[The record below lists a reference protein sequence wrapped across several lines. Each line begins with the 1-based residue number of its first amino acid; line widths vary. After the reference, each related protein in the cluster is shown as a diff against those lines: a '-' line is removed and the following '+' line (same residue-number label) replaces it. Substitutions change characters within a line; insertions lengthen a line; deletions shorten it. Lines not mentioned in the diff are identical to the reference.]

1 MGANLAEMFRQMLSF
16 SDDEI
21 AAIHPSHN
29 RETIAALLPRLKYFE
44 NGTCIVHDMFG
55 KDVVDRVRQG
65 YEDAFQTAH
74 FEVPGEMFALAMEA
88 KQRGMGVVGSTSNI
102 LDFIKKHVS
111 DSLQRGFED
120 RLQFVLGTESGMV
133 TSIVGG
139 VRKLL
144 EDHQK
149 SHGSSG
155 VEVEIVFPVSSE
167 AISAT
172 SSSSSNNAYES
183 TFAKLPIVPG
193 VAAGE
198 GCSISGGCASCHYMK
213 MNTLNSLLRVCRLVG
228 TPGEP
233 LLTAHHARAY
243 TDLIDG
249 QTLGDLGCE
258 PILHMRQFQA
268 TGSLPD
274 TLVQQICR

>member
-1 MGANLAEMFRQMLSF
+1 
-16 SDDEI
+16 
-21 AAIHPSHN
+21 
-29 RETIAALLPRLKYFE
+29 
-44 NGTCIVHDMFG
+44 MFG

-65 YEDAFQTAH
+65 YGDAFQTAH

-111 DSLQRGFED
+111 ESLQRGFED

-144 EDHQK
+144 ADYK
-149 SHGSSG
+149 KTHGTSK

-167 AISAT
+167 AVSAT
-172 SSSSSNNAYES
+172 STSSTNVAYES
-183 TFAKLPIVPG
+183 TLAKLPIVPG
-193 VAAGE
+193 VASGE

-213 MNTLNSLLRVCRLVG
+213 VSALLFLSLLLCSCL
-228 TPGEP
+228 
-233 LLTAHHARAY
+233 
-243 TDLIDG
+243 
-249 QTLGDLGCE
+249 Q
-258 PILHMRQFQA
+258 
-268 TGSLPD
+268 
-274 TLVQQICR
+274 

>member
-1 MGANLAEMFRQMLSF
+1 
-16 SDDEI
+16 
-21 AAIHPSHN
+21 
-29 RETIAALLPRLKYFE
+29 
-44 NGTCIVHDMFG
+44 MFG

-65 YEDAFQTAH
+65 YGDAFQTAH

-111 DSLQRGFED
+111 ESLKRGFED

-144 EDHQK
+144 DDHK
-149 SHGSSG
+149 KTHGTSN

-167 AISAT
+167 AVSAT
-172 SSSSSNNAYES
+172 SSSTTNGAYES
-183 TFAKLPIVPG
+183 TLAKLPIVPG
-193 VAAGE
+193 VASGE

-213 MNTLNSLLRVCRLVG
+213 VSAHLFFCSALACKDHCEYLLTILLKWPCVQMNTLNSLLRVCRLVG
-228 TPGEP
+228 TAGEP

-243 TDLIDG
+243 TTLIDG

-258 PILHMRQFQA
+258 PILHMRQFQVIVV
-268 TGSLPD
+268 SLIYVMSLEVHKHQQVGLC
-274 TLVQQICR
+274 TLVLYDDPVT